1 MHSFIYK
8 FSAFIAIIALVGA
21 LLNGVSMPTGVLRA
35 GLVFLGTLL
44 LFVLGLNLVRW
55 VVITTTIIEQ
65 NEADNAANNEVKEA
79 PVKKNLQPMETPPEL
94 GN

>member
-1 MHSFIYK
+1 M
-8 FSAFIAIIALVGA
+8 VGA

-44 LFVLGLNLVRW
+44 LFVVGLNLVRW

-65 NEADNAANNEVKEA
+65 NEADKAASNDAREV
-79 PVKKNLQPMETPPEL
+79 PVKKNLQPLETPPEL

>member
-8 FSAFIAIIALVGA
+8 FSAFVATVALVGA

-44 LFVLGLNLVRW
+44 LFVVGLNLVRW
-55 VVITTTIIEQ
+55 AIVTTTIIEQ
-65 NEADNAANNEVKEA
+65 NEADNAANNDDKEA
-79 PVKKNLQPMETPPEL
+79 PVKKSVQSTETPPEI